1 MRPTRALIYR
11 RNLLSN
17 LAILREHIPRG
28 TAVCAAV
35 KADAYGHGAV
45 TVASVLSEA
54 GVESFGVATVEEG
67 QALRQAGVTLPVLLL
82 GTLQDDELR
91 DAVAAGLDLLVWS
104 VPAVEAAAAEAR
116 NQGRGPSNP
125 LRVHLKVDTGMGR
138 GGCRPEDAETV
149 ARAIVHALPLEL
161 TGICTHFASSD
172 GPGPVTVPQQLTRF
186 DEALGALR
194 SQGWTPRLIHAANS
208 GGIVSWPASSF
219 NLVRPGIALYGYP
232 PPTPSAPRFLPVM
245 ELVSRVGY
253 VKTVP
258 RGTAL
263 SYGSR
268 YFTDRETDVA
278 TIPLGYADGYRRAWT
293 NQAPVWI
300 GGRLFRVS
308 GTVCMDQF
316 LVDVGPNSGIR
327 IGDPV
332 ILFGPPQASGEQPP
346 TAAGLAALDHTISY
360 EILCG
365 ISARVPRLLV

>member
-1 MRPTRALIYR
+1 VRPTRALIHR
-11 RNLLSN
+11 QNLLSN
-17 LAILREHIPRG
+17 LAVIREQIPFG
-28 TAVCAAV
+28 TVICAAV

-45 TVASVLSEA
+45 TTARVLAEA

-67 QALRQAGVTLPVLLL
+67 QLLRQAGIRQPILLL
-82 GTLQDDELR
+82 GTWQDDELG
-91 DAVAAGLDLLVWS
+91 DAVAADLDLLVWS
-104 VPAVEAAAAEAR
+104 VPAVQAAAAEAAR
-116 NQGRGPSNP
+116 QGRGAANP
-125 LRVHLKVDTGMGR
+125 LRIHLKIDTGMGR
-138 GGCRPEDAETV
+138 GGCPPYEAESV
-149 ARAIVHALPLEL
+149 AEAVVHALSLEL
-161 TGICTHFASSD
+161 TGVCTHFASSD

-194 SQGWTPRLIHAANS
+194 TRGWTPRLIHAANS
-208 GGIVSWPASSF
+208 GGIVSWPQSSF
-219 NLVRPGIALYGYP
+219 NMVRPGIALYGYP
-232 PPTPSAPRFLPVM
+232 PPSSSAERFLPVM

-253 VKTVP
+253 IKTVP
-258 RGTAL
+258 AGTAL

-268 YFTDRETDVA
+268 YFTEMETDVA

-293 NQAPVWI
+293 NRAPVWI
-300 GGRLFRVS
+300 GGKLFRVS

-332 ILFGPPQASGEQPP
+332 VLFGPPSQGERPP
-346 TAAGLAALDHTISY
+346 TAAELAALDETISY